1 MKFNEFTV
9 RQVFETGFY
18 ELTKEDI
25 IKFAQEFDP
34 LYLHL
39 DEEQAKQGR
48 FGGII
53 ASGLHTL
60 SLTYKLWVELG
71 IFGNDVIAGMGMNNI
86 KFIKP
91 VFPGDRLQTIVEVID
106 KKPVKEE
113 MGMITI
119 LLSAFNDKK
128 EKVLAGEL
136 SVLIRC

>member
-1 MKFNEFTV
+1 
-9 RQVFETGFY
+9 
-18 ELTKEDI
+18 
-25 IKFAQEFDP
+25 
-34 LYLHL
+34 
-39 DEEQAKQGR
+39 
-48 FGGII
+48 
-53 ASGLHTL
+53 
-60 SLTYKLWVELG
+60 
-71 IFGNDVIAGMGMNNI
+71 MGMNNI

-106 KKPVKEE
+106 KKPVKEK